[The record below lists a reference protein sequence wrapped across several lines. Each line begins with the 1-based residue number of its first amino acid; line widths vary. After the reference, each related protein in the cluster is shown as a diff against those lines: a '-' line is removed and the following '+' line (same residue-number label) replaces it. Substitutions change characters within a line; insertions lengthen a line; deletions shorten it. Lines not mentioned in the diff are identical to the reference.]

1 MQFKYILNTCT
12 TNITAFLI
20 YPEKWMNMSVGDV
33 IIIFLFMLF
42 THVKRERDLRKTEM
56 PETDKNANTIGSLL
70 IVY

>member
-1 MQFKYILNTCT
+1 
-12 TNITAFLI
+12 
-20 YPEKWMNMSVGDV
+20 MNMSVGDV